1 MKISDLKYGFWLH
14 ITQSRENKMGYSIFE
29 KTMADMTWQEVEKAS
44 KENQIVLF
52 PLGVI
57 EEHGPHLPL
66 GTDSYWSYA
75 SCKLY

>member
-1 MKISDLKYGFWLH
+1 M
-14 ITQSRENKMGYSIFE
+14 
-29 KTMADMTWQEVEKAS
+29 
-44 KENQIVLF
+44 LF

-75 SCKLY
+75 SSRGILEELNKKGRAGFDCSTILLGN